1 MNKISILILVFL
13 SATSA
18 YSQNNEIKAQIQ
30 FHSFQEVLKY
40 ADENAV
46 SLQSAVIG
54 EQIANAGKNEAKSFL
69 FPTVNATAGYN
80 DNIRLAPTLVPAK
93 IFNPA
98 APDGTFEELTFGKQ
112 HIYSTG
118 VQAQWDILNFQ
129 KIFASQTAN
138 ILAKESEINS
148 QKSRFNTYNQLASTY
163 YSLLLT
169 QESIKIYEE
178 NAGTSKAIFENAKEK
193 YQKGIISENELN
205 AATIKH
211 LQNQSIL
218 NQAKENLK
226 QFYIQLQCQLNIG
239 DDILVT
245 DNPQNFILTDIAV
258 QNTHPDVLLQ
268 EMVVNKYQS
277 LLKQSKAMHL
287 PSLSLMY
294 QYNYNLATNGFVD
307 FSTANHLAQQF
318 FGVKLNVP
326 VFNGFATHQKVKQS
340 KLEQKRQQLQL
351 ENTRLVKQKE
361 DEMLLLEL
369 NQSSQQLADNKQ
381 IMDLQ
386 QQNDKHMENKY
397 QGGIISLDERLDK
410 YDDLLKLQNNYL
422 QSLAAF
428 TLAQYKIYIRKMDFN
443 SNKK

>member
-13 SATSA
+13 IATSA
-18 YSQNNEIKAQIQ
+18 YSQNNEINAQIQ

-40 ADENAV
+40 ADEHAV

-80 DNIRLAPTLVPAK
+80 DNITLAPTLVPAK

-112 HIYSTG
+112 HTYTTG

-129 KIFASQTAN
+129 RIFVSQTAN
-138 ILAKESEINS
+138 IQAKESEINT

-163 YSLLLT
+163 YSILLT
-169 QESIKIYEE
+169 QESIRIYEE
-178 NAGTSKAIFENAKEK
+178 NTGTSKAILENAKEK
-193 YQKGIISENELN
+193 YQKGIISETELN

-211 LQNQSIL
+211 LQNQSVL
-218 NQAKENLK
+218 NQATENLK
-226 QFYIQLQCQLNIG
+226 RFYMQLQSQLNINEN
-239 DDILVT
+239 ILVT
-245 DNPQNFILTDIAV
+245 DNPQNFNLTDTAV
-258 QNTHPDVLLQ
+258 QNIHPDVMWQ
-268 EMVVNKYQS
+268 EMEVKKYQS
-277 LLKQSKAMHL
+277 LLKQKKALHM
-287 PSLSLMY
+287 PSLSVIY
-294 QYNYNLATNGFVD
+294 QYNYNWQTDDFMD
-307 FSTANHLAQQF
+307 FSTANNLPQQF
-318 FGVKLNVP
+318 IGVKLNIP
-326 VFNGFATHQKVKQS
+326 IFSGFSTRQKVKQS
-340 KLEQKRQQLQL
+340 QWELQRQQLQL

-410 YDDLLKLQNNYL
+410 YDDLLKIQNNYL

-443 SNKK
+443 SNEN